1 MDANVLSLDLLVSGD
16 QEQCSN
22 PQCKTSFPFFK
33 GKFQRVRG
41 LDAKWYC
48 DSHCA
53 SGPYLTL
60 RTVRT

>member
-1 MDANVLSLDLLVSGD
+1 MQVLSLDQFISGD
-16 QEQCSN
+16 HERCSN
-22 PQCKTSFPFFK
+22 PSCRNQFPLYD

-53 SGPYLTL
+53 SGPYLTPRSVL
-60 RTVRT
+60 Q